1 MDANA
6 ERLWQNKAGA
16 SSQKVEP
23 GSTVAAMQRNNIV
36 DTCKVKSYLLVQ
48 HTIVQCFVSP
58 TGPSC
63 IGWKSSQKNGG
74 FCSIED

>member
-16 SSQKVEP
+16 TSQKVEP

-36 DTCKVKSYLLVQ
+36 DTCNVKSYLLVQ
-48 HTIVQCFVSP
+48 HTV
-58 TGPSC
+58 
-63 IGWKSSQKNGG
+63 GWKSSQKNGG